1 MFYGLNNVSNK
12 RVSNKSMSNKRVS
25 LLAVISAIVLLVVGI
40 ILGPVVLGSP
50 EKEITSKPSPT
61 LTQENVQAAKVR
73 SKKVVPENS
82 VTILEKST
90 TGPEN
95 STTSPENRTASSPSY
110 VDHLKASDDKNSF
123 HEALLKDHD
132 EQNRYQ
138 SFNQKIPTIE
148 QDPTE
153 RRYELDV
160 RTVESENGEAALT
173 LWTDKKYYLHGDQVV
188 IYVSLEDARGV
199 PIRTDFVGQLLYNE
213 TENMQ
218 QFTFTDSNQ
227 DGIYEYQLTLGQSN
241 GPSMS
246 AGVYKVLVANQAS
259 DIVDAVTFILSQP
272 DLALTGEFK
281 DLIDTEKNLLIET
294 QIEVAAEHRYYFQAS
309 LYSSTNDPIGVTQYS
324 GTLSPGL
331 HWIPLEFDGLM
342 IRDAD
347 EPGPYLLKSLSMA
360 KVTLPMQRAPLIF
373 PEYYTQGY
381 NVDQF
386 GNTN

>member
-1 MFYGLNNVSNK
+1 MFDK
-12 RVSNKSMSNKRVS
+12 RTSDKRTSDKSLFNRRNT
-25 LLAVISAIVLLVVGI
+25 LLAGISAIVLIMVVVGI
-40 ILGPVVLGSP
+40 VLDPVVQSSP
-50 EKEITSKPSPT
+50 ANKKEISSKTPPT
-61 LTQENVQAAKVR
+61 PTQAAKVR
-73 SKKVVPENS
+73 SKKIVSENS
-82 VTILEKST
+82 VTISEK
-90 TGPEN
+90 
-95 STTSPENRTASSPSY
+95 STTSPEKSTASSQSY
-110 VDHLKASDDKNSF
+110 VDQIKASDEKNSF

-132 EQNRYQ
+132 KQNRYQ

-160 RTVESENGEAALT
+160 RTVESENGEASLT

-199 PIRTDFVGQLLYNE
+199 LIRSEFVGQLLYNE

-218 QFTFTDSNQ
+218 QFTFSDLNQ
-227 DGIYEYQLTLGQSN
+227 DGIYEYNLTLAQPNGQA
-241 GPSMS
+241 MS
-246 AGVYKVLVANQAS
+246 SGVYKVLVVNQAS

-272 DLALTGEFK
+272 DLALTGDFK
-281 DLIDTEKNLLIET
+281 DLIDAEKNLVIET
-294 QIEVAAEHRYYFQAS
+294 QIEVVAEHRYYFQAS

-324 GTLSPGL
+324 GELSPGL
-331 HWIPLEFDGLM
+331 HWIPLVFDGLM
-342 IRDAD
+342 IRDVD
-347 EPGPYLLKSLSMA
+347 EPGPYLLKSISMA

-386 GNTN
+386 GSTN

>member
-1 MFYGLNNVSNK
+1 
-12 RVSNKSMSNKRVS
+12 MSNKRVS
-25 LLAVISAIVLLVVGI
+25 LLAVISAIVLILVVVGI
-40 ILGPVVLGSP
+40 ILGPVVQSSP

-61 LTQENVQAAKVR
+61 PTQENVQAAKVR
-73 SKKVVPENS
+73 SKKVVAENS
-82 VTILEKST
+82 VTIPESST
-90 TGPEN
+90 MSPEN
-95 STTSPENRTASSPSY
+95 STESSPSY

-199 PIRTDFVGQLLYNE
+199 PIRTEFAGQLLYNE

-272 DLALTGEFK
+272 DLALTGDFK
-281 DLIDTEKNLLIET
+281 DLIDTEKNLIIET

-324 GTLSPGL
+324 GELSPGL

-347 EPGPYLLKSLSMA
+347 EPGPYLLKSISMA

-373 PEYYTQGY
+373 PEYYTKGY